1 MNTTDKTM
9 REFATRLSKELNLKM
24 GTFGEGQDR
33 YCLTEWNDIDGFS
46 WIDINIA
53 PYDKEQENIN
63 MSREVFGGGDW
74 HSLEDC
80 DEDTQAMVKD
90 ARKNNIPL
98 VWVELAIRDMRHK
111 VHCRRYIIRPLA
123 ELFEAWV
130 FNKAKEWLD
139 EQRANR
145 IDEEM
150 PYLAE
155 TLNIINR
162 LGYDSVECDLDGDC
176 IVVGIKGKYGLI
188 TLQGEPVCELKYDSI
203 AAVKKGELMSVKIN
217 GKYGYINSKGEEIVS
232 PKYDC
237 AYSFEEGLA
246 KVQIADKLG
255 YINCCGEEIIPV
267 KYDKICMFLNG
278 YAPVCVNGKWGV
290 ITIDGKEVISP
301 KYDDMGH
308 LACNN
313 VIFLNSYF
321 EEDCINVQ
329 IAGKWGLV
337 NSNGEE
343 IIPLEYDDVKSVS
356 DGRVAVC
363 LNGKWGFIA
372 LDNKVVITFEYD
384 EAGKF
389 GCGLA
394 NIKKGDKWGY
404 INEQNELIIACK
416 YDCCET
422 FRNGKA
428 TVWLDGECSTIDTE
442 GNTVECDNEDGL
454 PF

>member
-1 MNTTDKTM
+1 MNIAKGKM
-9 REFATRLSKELNLKM
+9 REFATRVSKELNLKM
-24 GTFGEGQDR
+24 GVFGKKHDR
-33 YCLTEWNDIDGFS
+33 YCLTEWNDVYGFS

-53 PYDKEQENIN
+53 PYDKEQEKIN

-80 DEDTQAMVKD
+80 DEEIQAMVKD

-111 VHCRRYIIRPLA
+111 AHCCRYIIRPLA
-123 ELFEAWV
+123 ELSEAWV
-130 FNKAKEWLD
+130 LDGVKEWLN
-139 EQRANR
+139 EQRADR
-145 IDEEM
+145 FDEEY

-155 TLNIINR
+155 TVNMINR
-162 LGYDSVECDLDGDC
+162 MGYDSVECDLDGDC

-188 TLQGEPVCELKYDSI
+188 TMHGEPLCELKYDSI

-237 AYSFEEGLA
+237 AYCFEEGLA
-246 KVQIADKLG
+246 NVQIADKWG
-255 YINCCGEEIIPV
+255 YINCRGEEIIPV
-267 KYDKICMFLNG
+267 KYDKISMFLNG

-372 LDNKVVITFEYD
+372 LDNKVVIPFEYD
-384 EAGKF
+384 EVGKF

-442 GNTVECDNEDGL
+442 GNMVECDDEDGL

>member
-1 MNTTDKTM
+1 MNIAKDKM
-9 REFATRLSKELNLKM
+9 REFATRVSEELNLKM
-24 GTFGEGQDR
+24 GVFGKKQDR

-80 DEDTQAMVKD
+80 DEETQAMVKD
-90 ARKNNIPL
+90 ARENNLPL

-111 VHCRRYIIRPLA
+111 VHCCRYIIRPLSV
-123 ELFEAWV
+123 LSEAWV
-130 FNKAKEWLD
+130 FDGVKEWLD

-145 IDEEM
+145 PEKEAKTINM
-150 PYLAE
+150 
-155 TLNIINR
+155 INR
-162 LGYDSVECDLDGDC
+162 MGYDSVECDLDGDC

-217 GKYGYINSKGEEIVS
+217 GKYGYINSKGEEI
-232 PKYDC
+232 
-237 AYSFEEGLA
+237 
-246 KVQIADKLG
+246 
-255 YINCCGEEIIPV
+255 
-267 KYDKICMFLNG
+267 
-278 YAPVCVNGKWGV
+278 
-290 ITIDGKEVISP
+290 
-301 KYDDMGH
+301 
-308 LACNN
+308 
-313 VIFLNSYF
+313 
-321 EEDCINVQ
+321 
-329 IAGKWGLV
+329 
-337 NSNGEE
+337 
-343 IIPLEYDDVKSVS
+343 IPLEYDAVGRIS

-363 LNGKWGFIA
+363 LNGKWGFVT
-372 LDNKVVITFEYD
+372 LDNKVVIPFEYD
-384 EAGKF
+384 EVGKF

>member
-1 MNTTDKTM
+1 MNTAKGKM

-80 DEDTQAMVKD
+80 DEETQAMVKD
-90 ARKNNIPL
+90 ARENNLPL

-111 VHCRRYIIRPLA
+111 VHCCRYIIRPLSV
-123 ELFEAWV
+123 LSEAWV
-130 FNKAKEWLD
+130 FDGVKEWLD
-139 EQRANR
+139 EQRA
-145 IDEEM
+145 DKPEKE
-150 PYLAE
+150 AK

-162 LGYDSVECDLDGDC
+162 MGYDSVECDLDGDC

-203 AAVKKGELMSVKIN
+203 AAVKKGELMSVKID

-246 KVQIADKLG
+246 EVQIADKWG
-255 YINCCGEEIIPV
+255 YINCRGEEIIPI

-343 IIPLEYDDVKSVS
+343 IIPLEYDGVKSLS

-372 LDNKVVITFEYD
+372 LDKKVVIPFEYD
-384 EAGKF
+384 EVGKF
-389 GCGLA
+389 GSGLA

-404 INEQNELIIACK
+404 INEQNELVIACK
-416 YDCCET
+416 YDWCDT
-422 FRNGKA
+422 FLNGEA
-428 TVWLDGECSTIDTE
+428 RVCLDDEYSTIDTE
-442 GNTVECDNEDGL
+442 GNTLECDNEDGL

>member
-1 MNTTDKTM
+1 MNTAKGKM
-9 REFATRLSKELNLKM
+9 REFATRVSEELNLKM
-24 GTFGEGQDR
+24 GVFGKKQDR

-53 PYDKEQENIN
+53 PYDKEQEKIN

-80 DEDTQAMVKD
+80 DEETQAMVKD
-90 ARKNNIPL
+90 ARENNLPL

-111 VHCRRYIIRPLA
+111 VHCCRYIIRPISVLS
-123 ELFEAWV
+123 EAWV
-130 FNKAKEWLD
+130 FDGVKEWLD
-139 EQRANR
+139 EQRADR
-145 IDEEM
+145 PEKE
-150 PYLAE
+150 AK

-162 LGYDSVECDLDGDC
+162 MGYDSVECDLDGDC

-237 AYSFEEGLA
+237 AYCFEEGLA
-246 KVQIADKLG
+246 KIQIADKWG
-255 YINCCGEEIIPV
+255 YINCRGEEIIPV

-329 IAGKWGLV
+329 ITGKWGLV

-343 IIPLEYDDVKSVS
+343 IIPLEYDDVKSIS

-372 LDNKVVITFEYD
+372 LDKKVVIPFEYD
-384 EAGKF
+384 EVGKF

-428 TVWLDGECSTIDTE
+428 TVWLDGECSTINTE
-442 GNTVECDNEDGL
+442 GNTVECDDEDGL

>member
-1 MNTTDKTM
+1 MNTAKGKM

-53 PYDKEQENIN
+53 LYDKEQENIN

-80 DEDTQAMVKD
+80 DEETQAMVKD
-90 ARKNNIPL
+90 ARENNLPL

-111 VHCRRYIIRPLA
+111 VHCCRYIIRPLSV
-123 ELFEAWV
+123 LSEAWV
-130 FNKAKEWLD
+130 FDGVKEWLD
-139 EQRANR
+139 EQRADR
-145 IDEEM
+145 PEKE
-150 PYLAE
+150 AK
-155 TLNIINR
+155 TLNMINR
-162 LGYDSVECDLDGDC
+162 MGYDSVECDLDGDC

-188 TLQGEPVCELKYDSI
+188 TLQGDPVCELKYDSI

-237 AYSFEEGLA
+237 AYCFEEGLA
-246 KVQIADKLG
+246 EVQIADKWG
-255 YINCCGEEIIPV
+255 YINCRGEEIIPV

-372 LDNKVVITFEYD
+372 LDNKVVIPFEYD
-384 EAGKF
+384 EVGKF

-404 INEQNELIIACK
+404 INEQNELVVACK

-428 TVWLDGECSTIDTE
+428 TVWLDSECSTIDTE
-442 GNTVECDNEDGL
+442 GNTVECDDEDGL

>member
-1 MNTTDKTM
+1 MNTAKGKM

-80 DEDTQAMVKD
+80 DEETQAMVKD
-90 ARKNNIPL
+90 ARENNLPL

-111 VHCRRYIIRPLA
+111 VHCCRYIIRPLSV
-123 ELFEAWV
+123 LSEAWV
-130 FNKAKEWLD
+130 FDGVKEWLD
-139 EQRANR
+139 EQRADR
-145 IDEEM
+145 PEKE
-150 PYLAE
+150 AK

-162 LGYDSVECDLDGDC
+162 MGYDSVECDLDGDC

-203 AAVKKGELMSVKIN
+203 AAVKKGELMSVKID

-246 KVQIADKLG
+246 EVQIADKWG
-255 YINCCGEEIIPV
+255 YINCRGEEIIPI

-343 IIPLEYDDVKSVS
+343 IIPLEYDGVKSLS

-372 LDNKVVITFEYD
+372 LDKKVVIPFEYD
-384 EAGKF
+384 EVGKF
-389 GCGLA
+389 GSGLA

-404 INEQNELIIACK
+404 INEQNELVIACK
-416 YDCCET
+416 YDWCDT
-422 FRNGKA
+422 FLNGEA
-428 TVWLDGECSTIDTE
+428 RVCLDDEYSTIDTE
-442 GNTVECDNEDGL
+442 GNTLECDNEDGL

>member
-1 MNTTDKTM
+1 MNIAKDKM
-9 REFATRLSKELNLKM
+9 REFATRVSEELNLKM
-24 GTFGEGQDR
+24 GVFGKKQDR

-80 DEDTQAMVKD
+80 DEETQAMVKD
-90 ARKNNIPL
+90 ARENNLPL

-111 VHCRRYIIRPLA
+111 VHCCRYMIRPLSV
-123 ELFEAWV
+123 LSEAWV
-130 FNKAKEWLD
+130 FDGVKEWLD
-139 EQRANR
+139 EQRADR
-145 IDEEM
+145 PEKE
-150 PYLAE
+150 AK

-162 LGYDSVECDLDGDC
+162 MGYDSVECDLDGDC

-246 KVQIADKLG
+246 KVQIA
-255 YINCCGEEIIPV
+255 
-267 KYDKICMFLNG
+267 
-278 YAPVCVNGKWGV
+278 
-290 ITIDGKEVISP
+290 
-301 KYDDMGH
+301 
-308 LACNN
+308 
-313 VIFLNSYF
+313 
-321 EEDCINVQ
+321 
-329 IAGKWGLV
+329 GKWGLV

-372 LDNKVVITFEYD
+372 LDNKVVIPFEYD
-384 EAGKF
+384 EVGKF

-428 TVWLDGECSTIDTE
+428 TVWLDWKFSTIDTE
-442 GNTVECDNEDGL
+442 GNTVEGDDEEGL

>member
-1 MNTTDKTM
+1 MNIAKEKM
-9 REFATRLSKELNLKM
+9 REFATRVSEELNLKM
-24 GTFGEGQDR
+24 GVFGKKQDR
-33 YCLTEWNDIDGFS
+33 YCLTEWNDVYGFS

-53 PYDKEQENIN
+53 PYDKEQEKIN

-74 HSLEDC
+74 HRLEDC
-80 DEDTQAMVKD
+80 DEETLAIVKD

-111 VHCRRYIIRPLA
+111 VHCCRYMIRPLSV
-123 ELFEAWV
+123 LSEACV
-130 FNKAKEWLD
+130 FDGVKEWLD

-145 IDEEM
+145 PEKEAKTINM
-150 PYLAE
+150 
-155 TLNIINR
+155 INR
-162 LGYDSVECDLDGDC
+162 MGYDSVECDLDGDC

-246 KVQIADKLG
+246 KVQIADKWG
-255 YINCCGEEIIPV
+255 YINCRGEEIIPV

-372 LDNKVVITFEYD
+372 LDKKVVIPFEYD
-384 EAGKF
+384 EVGKF

-404 INEQNELIIACK
+404 INEQNELVIACK
-416 YDCCET
+416 YDWCDT
-422 FRNGKA
+422 FLNGKA
-428 TVWLDGECSTIDTE
+428 RVCLDDEYSTIDTE
-442 GNTVECDNEDGL
+442 GNTVECDDEDGL

>member
-1 MNTTDKTM
+1 MNAIDKKM
-9 REFATRLSKELNLKM
+9 REFATRVSKELNLKM
-24 GTFGEGQDR
+24 GTFGERQDR

-80 DEDTQAMVKD
+80 DEETQAMVKD
-90 ARKNNIPL
+90 ARENNLPL

-111 VHCRRYIIRPLA
+111 VHCCRYMIRPLA
-123 ELFEAWV
+123 VLSEAWV
-130 FNKAKEWLD
+130 FDGVKEWLD

-145 IDEEM
+145 PEKEAKTINM
-150 PYLAE
+150 
-155 TLNIINR
+155 INR
-162 LGYDSVECDLDGDC
+162 MGYDSVECDPDGDC

-237 AYSFEEGLA
+237 AYCFEEGLA
-246 KVQIADKLG
+246 KVQIADKWG

-372 LDNKVVITFEYD
+372 LDNKVVIPFEYD
-384 EAGKF
+384 EVGEF
-389 GCGLA
+389 GYGLA

-404 INEQNELIIACK
+404 INEQNELVIACK

-442 GNTVECDNEDGL
+442 GNTVECDDEEGL

>member
-1 MNTTDKTM
+1 MNIAKEKM
-9 REFATRLSKELNLKM
+9 REFATRVSEELNLKM
-24 GTFGEGQDR
+24 GVFGKKHDR
-33 YCLTEWNDIDGFS
+33 YCLTEWNDVYGFS

-53 PYDKEQENIN
+53 PYDKEQEKIN
-63 MSREVFGGGDW
+63 MSREVFGGDW
-74 HSLEDC
+74 HRLEDC
-80 DEDTQAMVKD
+80 DEETQAMVKD

-111 VHCRRYIIRPLA
+111 VHCCRYIIRPLSV
-123 ELFEAWV
+123 LSEAWV
-130 FNKAKEWLD
+130 FDGVKEWLD
-139 EQRANR
+139 EQRADR
-145 IDEEM
+145 PEKE
-150 PYLAE
+150 AK
-155 TLNIINR
+155 TLNMINR
-162 LGYDSVECDLDGDC
+162 MGYDSVDCDPDGDC

-188 TLQGEPVCELKYDSI
+188 TMHGEPLCELKYDSI
-203 AAVKKGELMSVKIN
+203 SAVKKGELMSVKIN

-237 AYSFEEGLA
+237 AYCFEEGLA
-246 KVQIADKLG
+246 KVQIADKWG
-255 YINCCGEEIIPV
+255 YINCRGEEIIPV

-313 VIFLNSYF
+313 VIFLNYYF

-363 LNGKWGFIA
+363 LNGKWGFVT
-372 LDNKVVITFEYD
+372 LDNKVVIPFEYD
-384 EAGKF
+384 EVGKF

-404 INEQNELIIACK
+404 INEQDELVIACK

-442 GNTVECDNEDGL
+442 GNTVECDEEDGL

>member
-1 MNTTDKTM
+1 MNTAKDKM
-9 REFATRLSKELNLKM
+9 REFATRVSEELNLKM
-24 GTFGEGQDR
+24 GVFGKKQDR

-80 DEDTQAMVKD
+80 DEETQAMVKD
-90 ARKNNIPL
+90 ARENNLPL

-111 VHCRRYIIRPLA
+111 VHCCRYIIRPLSV
-123 ELFEAWV
+123 LSEAWV
-130 FNKAKEWLD
+130 FDGVKEWLD
-139 EQRANR
+139 EQRADR
-145 IDEEM
+145 PEKE
-150 PYLAE
+150 AK

-162 LGYDSVECDLDGDC
+162 MGYDSVECDLDGDC

-356 DGRVAVC
+356 DGRVAVYH
-363 LNGKWGFIA
+363 NGKWGFIA
-372 LDNKVVITFEYD
+372 LDNKVVIPFEYD
-384 EAGKF
+384 EVGKF

-442 GNTVECDNEDGL
+442 GNTLECDNEDGL

>member
-1 MNTTDKTM
+1 MNTPKGKM
-9 REFATRLSKELNLKM
+9 REFATRVSKELNLKM
-24 GTFGEGQDR
+24 GTFGEEQDR

-80 DEDTQAMVKD
+80 DEETLAMVKD
-90 ARKNNIPL
+90 ARENNLPL

-111 VHCRRYIIRPLA
+111 VHCCRYIIRPLSV
-123 ELFEAWV
+123 LSEAWV
-130 FNKAKEWLD
+130 FDGVREWLD

-145 IDEEM
+145 PEKEAKTINM
-150 PYLAE
+150 
-155 TLNIINR
+155 INR
-162 LGYDSVECDLDGDC
+162 MGYDSVECDPDGDC

-203 AAVKKGELMSVKIN
+203 AAVKKGELMSVKID

-246 KVQIADKLG
+246 EVQIADKWG
-255 YINCCGEEIIPV
+255 YINCRGEEIIPV

-343 IIPLEYDDVKSVS
+343 IIPLEYDGVKSVS

-372 LDNKVVITFEYD
+372 LDKKVVIPFEYD
-384 EAGKF
+384 EVGKF
-389 GCGLA
+389 GSGLA

-404 INEQNELIIACK
+404 INEQNELVIACK
-416 YDCCET
+416 YDWAGT
-422 FRNGKA
+422 FNGGSA
-428 TVWLDGECSTIDTE
+428 QVELDGEFASIGTDGE
-442 GNTVECDNEDGL
+442 PYNDWNSFFFDN
-454 PF
+454 

>member
-1 MNTTDKTM
+1 MNIAKEKM

-24 GTFGEGQDR
+24 GVFGKKQDR
-33 YCLTEWNDIDGFS
+33 YCLTEWNDVYGFS

-80 DEDTQAMVKD
+80 DEETQAMVKD
-90 ARKNNIPL
+90 ARENNLPL

-111 VHCRRYIIRPLA
+111 VHCCRYIIRPLSV
-123 ELFEAWV
+123 LSEAWV
-130 FNKAKEWLD
+130 FDGVKEWLD
-139 EQRANR
+139 EQRADR
-145 IDEEM
+145 FDKEY

-155 TLNIINR
+155 TVNMINR
-162 LGYDSVECDLDGDC
+162 MGYDSVECDLDGDC

-217 GKYGYINSKGEEIVS
+217 GKYGYINSKGEEI
-232 PKYDC
+232 
-237 AYSFEEGLA
+237 
-246 KVQIADKLG
+246 
-255 YINCCGEEIIPV
+255 
-267 KYDKICMFLNG
+267 
-278 YAPVCVNGKWGV
+278 
-290 ITIDGKEVISP
+290 
-301 KYDDMGH
+301 
-308 LACNN
+308 
-313 VIFLNSYF
+313 
-321 EEDCINVQ
+321 
-329 IAGKWGLV
+329 
-337 NSNGEE
+337 
-343 IIPLEYDDVKSVS
+343 IPLEYDDVKSDS

-363 LNGKWGFIA
+363 LNGKWGFVT
-372 LDNKVVITFEYD
+372 LDNKVVIPFEYD
-384 EAGKF
+384 EVGKF

-428 TVWLDGECSTIDTE
+428 TVWLDGECSTIGTE
-442 GNTVECDNEDGL
+442 GNTVECDDEDGL

>member
-1 MNTTDKTM
+1 M

-53 PYDKEQENIN
+53 PYDKEQEKIN

-80 DEDTQAMVKD
+80 DEETQAMVKD
-90 ARKNNIPL
+90 ARENNLPL

-111 VHCRRYIIRPLA
+111 VHCCRYIIRPLSV
-123 ELFEAWV
+123 LSEAWV
-130 FNKAKEWLD
+130 FDGVKEWLD
-139 EQRANR
+139 EQRADR
-145 IDEEM
+145 PEKE
-150 PYLAE
+150 AK

-162 LGYDSVECDLDGDC
+162 MGYDSVECDLDGDC

-237 AYSFEEGLA
+237 AYCFEEGLA
-246 KVQIADKLG
+246 KVQIADKWG

-343 IIPLEYDDVKSVS
+343 IIPLEYDEV
-356 DGRVAVC
+356 
-363 LNGKWGFIA
+363 
-372 LDNKVVITFEYD
+372 
-384 EAGKF
+384 GKF
-389 GCGLA
+389 CCGLA
-394 NIKKGDKWGY
+394 NIRKGDKWGY
-404 INEQNELIIACK
+404 VNEQNELVIECK

-428 TVWLDGECSTIDTE
+428 TVWLDGECSTIDIE
-442 GNTVECDNEDGL
+442 GNTVECDDEDGL

>member
-1 MNTTDKTM
+1 MNIAKDKM
-9 REFATRLSKELNLKM
+9 REFATRVSEELNLKM
-24 GTFGEGQDR
+24 GVFGKKQDR

-80 DEDTQAMVKD
+80 DEETQAMVKD
-90 ARKNNIPL
+90 ARENNLPL

-111 VHCRRYIIRPLA
+111 VHCCRYMIRPLSV
-123 ELFEAWV
+123 LSEAWV
-130 FNKAKEWLD
+130 FDGVKEWLD
-139 EQRANR
+139 EQRADR
-145 IDEEM
+145 PEKE
-150 PYLAE
+150 AK

-162 LGYDSVECDLDGDC
+162 MGYDSVECDLDGDC

-246 KVQIADKLG
+246 KVQIA
-255 YINCCGEEIIPV
+255 
-267 KYDKICMFLNG
+267 
-278 YAPVCVNGKWGV
+278 GKR
-290 ITIDGKEVISP
+290 
-301 KYDDMGH
+301 
-308 LACNN
+308 
-313 VIFLNSYF
+313 
-321 EEDCINVQ
+321 
-329 IAGKWGLV
+329 GLV

-343 IIPLEYDDVKSVS
+343 IIPLEYDDVKSAS

-372 LDNKVVITFEYD
+372 LDNKVVIPFEYD
-384 EAGKF
+384 EVGKF

-442 GNTVECDNEDGL
+442 GNTVECDDEDGL

>member
-24 GTFGEGQDR
+24 GVFGKKQDR

-80 DEDTQAMVKD
+80 DEETLAMVKD
-90 ARKNNIPL
+90 ARENNLPL

-111 VHCRRYIIRPLA
+111 VHCCRYIIRPLSV
-123 ELFEAWV
+123 LSEAWV
-130 FNKAKEWLD
+130 FDGVKEWLD
-139 EQRANR
+139 EQRADR
-145 IDEEM
+145 PEKE
-150 PYLAE
+150 AK

-162 LGYDSVECDLDGDC
+162 MGYDSVECDLDGDC

-188 TLQGEPVCELKYDSI
+188 TLQGKPVCELKYDSI

-237 AYSFEEGLA
+237 AYCFEEGLA
-246 KVQIADKLG
+246 KVQIADKWG
-255 YINCCGEEIIPV
+255 YINCRGEEIIPV

-329 IAGKWGLV
+329 ITGKWGLV

-372 LDNKVVITFEYD
+372 LDKKVVIPFEYD
-384 EAGKF
+384 EVGKF

-428 TVWLDGECSTIDTE
+428 IVWLDFVYSTIDTE

>member
-9 REFATRLSKELNLKM
+9 REFATRVSEELNLKM
-24 GTFGEGQDR
+24 GVFGKKQDR

-80 DEDTQAMVKD
+80 DEETQAMVKD
-90 ARKNNIPL
+90 ARENNLPL

-111 VHCRRYIIRPLA
+111 VHCCRYIIRPLSV
-123 ELFEAWV
+123 LSEAWV
-130 FNKAKEWLD
+130 FDGVKEWLD
-139 EQRANR
+139 EQRADR
-145 IDEEM
+145 PEKE
-150 PYLAE
+150 AK

-162 LGYDSVECDLDGDC
+162 MGYDSVECDLDGDC

-237 AYSFEEGLA
+237 AYCFEEGLA
-246 KVQIADKLG
+246 KIQIADKWG
-255 YINCCGEEIIPV
+255 YINCRGEEIIPV

-329 IAGKWGLV
+329 ITGKWGLV

-343 IIPLEYDDVKSVS
+343 IIPLEYDDVKSIS

-372 LDNKVVITFEYD
+372 LDKKVVIPFEYD
-384 EAGKF
+384 EVGKF

-404 INEQNELIIACK
+404 INEQNELIMACK

-428 TVWLDGECSTIDTE
+428 TVWLDGKCSTIDTE
-442 GNTVECDNEDGL
+442 GNTVEFDD
-454 PF
+454 

>member
-1 MNTTDKTM
+1 MNTAKGKM
-9 REFATRLSKELNLKM
+9 REFATRVSEELNLKM

-53 PYDKEQENIN
+53 PYDKEQEKIN

-74 HSLEDC
+74 HRLEDC
-80 DEDTQAMVKD
+80 DEETQAIVKD

-111 VHCRRYIIRPLA
+111 VHCCRYMIRPLA
-123 ELFEAWV
+123 VLSEAWV
-130 FNKAKEWLD
+130 FDGVKEWLD
-139 EQRANR
+139 EQRADR
-145 IDEEM
+145 PEKE
-150 PYLAE
+150 AK

-162 LGYDSVECDLDGDC
+162 MGYDSVECDLDGDC

-237 AYSFEEGLA
+237 AYCFEEGLA
-246 KVQIADKLG
+246 KIQIADKWG
-255 YINCCGEEIIPV
+255 YINCRGEEIIPV

-329 IAGKWGLV
+329 ITGKWGLV

-343 IIPLEYDDVKSVS
+343 IIPLEYDDVKSIS

-372 LDNKVVITFEYD
+372 LDKKVVIPFEYD
-384 EAGKF
+384 EVGKF

-428 TVWLDGECSTIDTE
+428 TVWLDGKCSTIDTE
-442 GNTVECDNEDGL
+442 GNTVEFDD
-454 PF
+454 

>member
-1 MNTTDKTM
+1 MNTAKGKM

-53 PYDKEQENIN
+53 PYDKEQEKIN

-74 HSLEDC
+74 HRLEDC
-80 DEDTQAMVKD
+80 DEETQAIVKD
-90 ARKNNIPL
+90 ARKNNIHL

-111 VHCRRYIIRPLA
+111 VHCCRYMIRPLA
-123 ELFEAWV
+123 VLSEAWV
-130 FNKAKEWLD
+130 FDGVKEWLD

-145 IDEEM
+145 PEKEARTINM
-150 PYLAE
+150 
-155 TLNIINR
+155 INR
-162 LGYDSVECDLDGDC
+162 MGYDSVECDLDGDC

-203 AAVKKGELMSVKIN
+203 AAVKKGELMSVKID

-246 KVQIADKLG
+246 EVQIADKWG
-255 YINCCGEEIIPV
+255 YINCRGEEIIPV

-343 IIPLEYDDVKSVS
+343 IIPLEYDGVKSLS

-372 LDNKVVITFEYD
+372 LDKKVVIPFEYD
-384 EAGKF
+384 EVGKF
-389 GCGLA
+389 GSGLA

-404 INEQNELIIACK
+404 INEQNELVIACK
-416 YDCCET
+416 YDWCDT
-422 FRNGKA
+422 FLNGEA
-428 TVWLDGECSTIDTE
+428 RVCLDDEYSTIDTE
-442 GNTVECDNEDGL
+442 GNTLECDNEDGL

>member
-1 MNTTDKTM
+1 MNTAKGKM
-9 REFATRLSKELNLKM
+9 REFATRVSEELNLKM
-24 GTFGEGQDR
+24 GVFGKKQDR

-53 PYDKEQENIN
+53 PYDKEQEKIN

-80 DEDTQAMVKD
+80 DEETQAMVKD
-90 ARKNNIPL
+90 ARENNLPL

-111 VHCRRYIIRPLA
+111 VHCCRYIIRPLSV
-123 ELFEAWV
+123 LSEAWV
-130 FNKAKEWLD
+130 FDGVKEWLD
-139 EQRANR
+139 EQRADR
-145 IDEEM
+145 PEKE
-150 PYLAE
+150 AK

-162 LGYDSVECDLDGDC
+162 MGYDSVECDLDGDC

-188 TLQGEPVCELKYDSI
+188 TMHGEPVCELKYDSI
-203 AAVKKGELMSVKIN
+203 SAVKKGELMSVKIN

-246 KVQIADKLG
+246 K
-255 YINCCGEEIIPV
+255 
-267 KYDKICMFLNG
+267 
-278 YAPVCVNGKWGV
+278 
-290 ITIDGKEVISP
+290 
-301 KYDDMGH
+301 
-308 LACNN
+308 
-313 VIFLNSYF
+313 
-321 EEDCINVQ
+321 VQ

-372 LDNKVVITFEYD
+372 LDNKVVIPFEYD
-384 EAGKF
+384 EVGKF

-404 INEQNELIIACK
+404 INERNELVIACK
-416 YDCCET
+416 YECCET

-428 TVWLDGECSTIDTE
+428 TVWLDFVYSTIDTE

>member
-1 MNTTDKTM
+1 M
-9 REFATRLSKELNLKM
+9 REFATRVSKELNLKM

-80 DEDTQAMVKD
+80 DEETQAMVKD
-90 ARKNNIPL
+90 ARENNLPL

-111 VHCRRYIIRPLA
+111 VHCCRYIIRPLSV
-123 ELFEAWV
+123 LSEAWV
-130 FNKAKEWLD
+130 FDGVKEWLD
-139 EQRANR
+139 EQRADRPEKEAKTIN
-145 IDEEM
+145 M
-150 PYLAE
+150 
-155 TLNIINR
+155 INR
-162 LGYDSVECDLDGDC
+162 MGYDSVECDLDGDC

-246 KVQIADKLG
+246 EVQIADKWG
-255 YINCCGEEIIPV
+255 YINCRGEEIIPV

-278 YAPVCVNGKWGV
+278 YAPVYVNGKWGV

-321 EEDCINVQ
+321 EEDCINIQ

-343 IIPLEYDDVKSVS
+343 IIPLEYDDVKSIS

-372 LDNKVVITFEYD
+372 LDNKVVIPLEYD
-384 EAGKF
+384 EVGKF

-404 INEQNELIIACK
+404 INEQNELVIACK
-416 YDCCET
+416 YDWCDT
-422 FRNGKA
+422 FLNGEA
-428 TVWLDGECSTIDTE
+428 RVCLDDEYSTIDTE
-442 GNTVECDNEDGL
+442 GNTLKCDNEDGL

>member
-1 MNTTDKTM
+1 M
-9 REFATRLSKELNLKM
+9 REFATRVSEELNLKM
-24 GTFGEGQDR
+24 GVFGKKQDR

-80 DEDTQAMVKD
+80 DEETQAMVKD
-90 ARKNNIPL
+90 ARENNLPL

-111 VHCRRYIIRPLA
+111 VHCCRYIIRPLSV
-123 ELFEAWV
+123 LSEAWV
-130 FNKAKEWLD
+130 FDGVKEWLD
-139 EQRANR
+139 EQRADR
-145 IDEEM
+145 PEKE
-150 PYLAE
+150 AK

-162 LGYDSVECDLDGDC
+162 MGYDSVECDLDGDC

-237 AYSFEEGLA
+237 AYCFEEGLA
-246 KVQIADKLG
+246 RVQIADKWG
-255 YINCCGEEIIPV
+255 YINCRGEEIIPV

-343 IIPLEYDDVKSVS
+343 IIPLEYDGVKSVS
-356 DGRVAVC
+356 DGCVAVC

-372 LDNKVVITFEYD
+372 LDKKVVIPFEYD
-384 EAGKF
+384 EVGKF

-404 INEQNELIIACK
+404 INEQNELVIACK
-416 YDCCET
+416 YDWCDT
-422 FRNGKA
+422 FLNGEA
-428 TVWLDGECSTIDTE
+428 RVCLDDEYSTIDTE
-442 GNTVECDNEDGL
+442 GNTLECDNEDGL

>member
-1 MNTTDKTM
+1 MNTAKGKM

-80 DEDTQAMVKD
+80 DEETQAMVKD
-90 ARKNNIPL
+90 ARENNLPL

-111 VHCRRYIIRPLA
+111 VHCCRYIIRPLSV
-123 ELFEAWV
+123 LSEAWV
-130 FNKAKEWLD
+130 FDGVKEWLD

-145 IDEEM
+145 PEKEVKTINM
-150 PYLAE
+150 
-155 TLNIINR
+155 INR
-162 LGYDSVECDLDGDC
+162 MGYDSVECDLDGDC

-217 GKYGYINSKGEEIVS
+217 GKYGYINSMGEEIVS

-278 YAPVCVNGKWGV
+278 YAPVCINGKWGV

-356 DGRVAVC
+356 DGRVVVC

-372 LDNKVVITFEYD
+372 LDNKLVIPFEYD
-384 EAGKF
+384 EVGKF

-404 INEQNELIIACK
+404 INEQNELVIACK
-416 YDCCET
+416 YDWCET

-428 TVWLDGECSTIDTE
+428 RVCLDDEYSTIDTE
-442 GNTVECDNEDGL
+442 GNTVECDDEDGL

>member
-1 MNTTDKTM
+1 MNIAKERM
-9 REFATRLSKELNLKM
+9 REFATRVSKELNLKM
-24 GTFGEGQDR
+24 GVFGKKHDR

-80 DEDTQAMVKD
+80 DEETQAMVKD
-90 ARKNNIPL
+90 ARENNLPL

-111 VHCRRYIIRPLA
+111 VHCCRYIIRPLSV
-123 ELFEAWV
+123 LSEAWV
-130 FNKAKEWLD
+130 FDGVKEWLD
-139 EQRANR
+139 EQRADR
-145 IDEEM
+145 FDKEY

-155 TLNIINR
+155 TVNMINR
-162 LGYDSVECDLDGDC
+162 MGYDSVECDLDGDC

-237 AYSFEEGLA
+237 AYSSEEGLA
-246 KVQIADKLG
+246 K
-255 YINCCGEEIIPV
+255 
-267 KYDKICMFLNG
+267 
-278 YAPVCVNGKWGV
+278 
-290 ITIDGKEVISP
+290 
-301 KYDDMGH
+301 
-308 LACNN
+308 
-313 VIFLNSYF
+313 
-321 EEDCINVQ
+321 VQ

-372 LDNKVVITFEYD
+372 LDNKVVIPFEYD
-384 EAGKF
+384 EVGKF

-442 GNTVECDNEDGL
+442 GNTLECDNEDGL

>member
-1 MNTTDKTM
+1 MNTAKGKM

-80 DEDTQAMVKD
+80 DEETQAMVKD
-90 ARKNNIPL
+90 ARENNLPL

-111 VHCRRYIIRPLA
+111 VHCCRYIIRPLSV
-123 ELFEAWV
+123 LSEAWV
-130 FNKAKEWLD
+130 FDGVKEWLD
-139 EQRANR
+139 EQRADR
-145 IDEEM
+145 PEKE
-150 PYLAE
+150 AK

-162 LGYDSVECDLDGDC
+162 MGYDSVECDLDGDC

-203 AAVKKGELMSVKIN
+203 AAVKKGELMSVKID

-246 KVQIADKLG
+246 EVQIADKWG
-255 YINCCGEEIIPV
+255 YINCRGEEIIPV

-343 IIPLEYDDVKSVS
+343 IIPLEYDGVKSLS

-372 LDNKVVITFEYD
+372 LDKKVVIPFEYD
-384 EAGKF
+384 EVGKF
-389 GCGLA
+389 GSGLA

-404 INEQNELIIACK
+404 INEQNELVIACK
-416 YDCCET
+416 YDWCDT
-422 FRNGKA
+422 FLNGEA
-428 TVWLDGECSTIDTE
+428 RVCLDDEYSTIDTE
-442 GNTVECDNEDGL
+442 GNTLECDNEDGL

>member
-1 MNTTDKTM
+1 MNIAKEKM

-80 DEDTQAMVKD
+80 DEETQAMVKD
-90 ARKNNIPL
+90 ARENNLPL

-111 VHCRRYIIRPLA
+111 VHCCRYIIRPLSV
-123 ELFEAWV
+123 LSEAWV
-130 FNKAKEWLD
+130 FDGVKEWLD

-145 IDEEM
+145 PEKE
-150 PYLAE
+150 AK

-162 LGYDSVECDLDGDC
+162 MGYDSVECDLDGDC

-203 AAVKKGELMSVKIN
+203 AAVKKGELMCVKIN

-246 KVQIADKLG
+246 EVQIADKWG

-278 YAPVCVNGKWGV
+278 YAPVYVNGKWGV

-372 LDNKVVITFEYD
+372 LDKKVVIPFEYD
-384 EAGKF
+384 EVGKF

-416 YDCCET
+416 YDWCDT
-422 FRNGKA
+422 FRNGEA
-428 TVWLDGECSTIDTE
+428 RVCLDDEYSTIDTE
-442 GNTVECDNEDGL
+442 GNTLECDNEDGL

>member
-1 MNTTDKTM
+1 MNTAKGKM

-80 DEDTQAMVKD
+80 DEETQAMVKD
-90 ARKNNIPL
+90 ARENNLPL

-111 VHCRRYIIRPLA
+111 VHCCRYIIRPLSV
-123 ELFEAWV
+123 LSEAWV
-130 FNKAKEWLD
+130 FDGVKEWLD

-145 IDEEM
+145 PEKEVKTINM
-150 PYLAE
+150 
-155 TLNIINR
+155 INR
-162 LGYDSVECDLDGDC
+162 MGYDSVECDLDGDC

-278 YAPVCVNGKWGV
+278 YAPVCINGKWGV

-356 DGRVAVC
+356 DGRVVVC

-372 LDNKVVITFEYD
+372 LDNKLVIPFEYD
-384 EAGKF
+384 EVGKF

-404 INEQNELIIACK
+404 INEQNELVIACK
-416 YDCCET
+416 YDWCET

-428 TVWLDGECSTIDTE
+428 RVCLDDEYSTIDTE
-442 GNTVECDNEDGL
+442 GNTVECDDEDGL

>member
-1 MNTTDKTM
+1 MNTAKGKM

-80 DEDTQAMVKD
+80 DEETQAMVKD
-90 ARKNNIPL
+90 ARENNLPL

-111 VHCRRYIIRPLA
+111 VHCCRYIIRPLSV
-123 ELFEAWV
+123 LSEAWV
-130 FNKAKEWLD
+130 FDGVKEWLD
-139 EQRANR
+139 EQRADRPEKEAKTIN
-145 IDEEM
+145 M
-150 PYLAE
+150 
-155 TLNIINR
+155 INR
-162 LGYDSVECDLDGDC
+162 MGYDSVECDLDGDC

-203 AAVKKGELMSVKIN
+203 AAVKKGELMSVKID

-246 KVQIADKLG
+246 EVQIADKWG
-255 YINCCGEEIIPV
+255 YINCRGEEIIPI

-343 IIPLEYDDVKSVS
+343 IIPLEYDGVKSLS

-372 LDNKVVITFEYD
+372 LDKKVVIPFEYD
-384 EAGKF
+384 EVGKF
-389 GCGLA
+389 GSGLA

-404 INEQNELIIACK
+404 INEQNELVIACK
-416 YDCCET
+416 YDWCDT
-422 FRNGKA
+422 FLNGEA
-428 TVWLDGECSTIDTE
+428 RVCLDDEYSTIDTE
-442 GNTVECDNEDGL
+442 GNTLECDNEDGL

>member
-1 MNTTDKTM
+1 MNIAKEKM
-9 REFATRLSKELNLKM
+9 REFATRVSEELNLKM
-24 GTFGEGQDR
+24 GVFGKKQDR
-33 YCLTEWNDIDGFS
+33 YCLTEWNDVYGFS

-53 PYDKEQENIN
+53 PYDKEQEKIN

-80 DEDTQAMVKD
+80 DEETQAMVKD
-90 ARKNNIPL
+90 ARENNLPL

-111 VHCRRYIIRPLA
+111 VHCCRYIIRPLSV
-123 ELFEAWV
+123 LSEAWV
-130 FNKAKEWLD
+130 FDGVKEWLD
-139 EQRANR
+139 EQRADR
-145 IDEEM
+145 PEKE
-150 PYLAE
+150 AK

-162 LGYDSVECDLDGDC
+162 MGYDSVECDLDGDC

-246 KVQIADKLG
+246 KVQIA
-255 YINCCGEEIIPV
+255 
-267 KYDKICMFLNG
+267 
-278 YAPVCVNGKWGV
+278 GKR
-290 ITIDGKEVISP
+290 
-301 KYDDMGH
+301 
-308 LACNN
+308 
-313 VIFLNSYF
+313 
-321 EEDCINVQ
+321 
-329 IAGKWGLV
+329 GLV

-343 IIPLEYDDVKSVS
+343 IIPLEYDDVKSAS

-372 LDNKVVITFEYD
+372 LDKKVVIPFEYD
-384 EAGKF
+384 EVGKF